1 MTRDRDNP
9 MHPDVWYVSVENRTV
24 GPVTTELIMR
34 GLESGK
40 VPHDAMVCPVGATD
54 WSWVS
59 TVEPFVDIVRQSQ
72 PPPPVAAAPPPD
84 DDYEDE
90 ETLVLD
96 KKSAAPDR
104 LPPVHTESDDP
115 YQDSVPSLYGMD
127 VAFAKAAAAAP
138 PHFPSR
144 PPDPVPPV
152 ASPSTPA
159 EPHAEPRAS
168 STLPPPPLP
177 PPSSTVRSSARVPPP
192 LTPLP
197 PPGSAQEPTEERTA
211 SLPPP
216 PLPPTARTDDEEDGI
231 DITIDLDD
239 DARVKPGEIDWTH
252 PFVEQLDL
260 PRGCT
265 LPEDSAL
272 LASLAQAST
281 SVLIE
286 EDAMWNLALCIS
298 FGSMAVATIAADRFF
313 ETVMDE
319 HAEERLAWITRVLLS
334 KGFMPSGIPQENGL
348 RGVRMLRDNCPDDLR
363 VALERHVLS

>member
-9 MHPDVWYVSVENRTV
+9 MHPDMWYVAVENRTV
-24 GPVTTELIMR
+24 GPVTTELILR

-40 VPHDAMVCPVGATD
+40 VPHDAMVCPVGAND

-59 TVEPFVDIVRQSQ
+59 TVEPFVDLIRQSQ
-72 PPPPVAAAPPPD
+72 PSPPVAAEPPAD

-90 ETLVLD
+90 ETLVFD
-96 KKSAAPDR
+96 KQSAAPEP
-104 LPPVHTESDDP
+104 LPPVHTESDEP
-115 YQDSVPSLYGMD
+115 YEDRVPSLYGMD

-138 PHFPSR
+138 PHFQSR
-144 PPDPVPPV
+144 PPD
-152 ASPSTPA
+152 
-159 EPHAEPRAS
+159 
-168 STLPPPPLP
+168 PPLP
-177 PPSSTVRSSARVPPP
+177 PPSSTVRSSGARVPPP
-192 LTPLP
+192 PVPPGPLP
-197 PPGSAQEPTEERTA
+197 PPASAPEPTDEREA

-216 PLPPTARTDDEEDGI
+216 PLPPAARARDEEDGI
-231 DITIDLDD
+231 DITVDLDEG
-239 DARVKPGEIDWTH
+239 APVPASEIDWTQ
-252 PFVEQLDL
+252 PFVQQLDL

-272 LASLAQAST
+272 LASLAKAST
-281 SVLIE
+281 TVLLE

-313 ETVMDE
+313 ETVVDE

-348 RGVRMLRDNCPDDLR
+348 RGIRVLRDNCPDELR